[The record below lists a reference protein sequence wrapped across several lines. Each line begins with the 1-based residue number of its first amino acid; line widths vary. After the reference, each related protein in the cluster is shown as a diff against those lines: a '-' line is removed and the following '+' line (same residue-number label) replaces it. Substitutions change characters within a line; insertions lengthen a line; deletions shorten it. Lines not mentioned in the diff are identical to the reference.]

1 MSAPRATP
9 NNDVPFTPDNLT
21 GMAWLL
27 ASVVGASIMALGV
40 RELAGVI
47 DSRAVVFFRATLTFI
62 GLLLYFI
69 AVSSARAKL
78 QFSRPWWHLIRGIA
92 IAISTQLGFYAITH
106 MPLVTA
112 TVLFFTAPIFATL
125 MAIPVH
131 KEVPGPRRLAAIAV
145 GFAGVLI
152 VLRPDTGQISGPTL
166 AALFSAVLFAFALVI
181 SRRVASADGS
191 LSVFTSSVALTSLVS
206 IPIAWPVMTITSA
219 PWPLFVLGI
228 VIVAGALRGFADIQ
242 AYRIGEASV
251 LAPIAYTRIVL
262 IGFGAYLFFG
272 EIPEREALL
281 GALVVVG
288 AALYIAQRERAA
300 KAKRRPTQAP

>member
-1 MSAPRATP
+1 
-9 NNDVPFTPDNLT
+9 
-21 GMAWLL
+21 MAWLL

-47 DSRAVVFFRATLTFI
+47 DSRAVVFYRATLT
-62 GLLLYFI
+62 LLALIIYFV
-69 AVSSARAKL
+69 AVSKSRAQLK
-78 QFSRPWWHLIRGIA
+78 FSQPLWHLIRGVA
-92 IAISTQLGFYAITH
+92 IAVSTQLGFYAITH

-152 VLRPDTGQISGPTL
+152 VLRPDTGQISMPTL

-181 SRRVASADGS
+181 SRQVARADGS

-206 IPIAWPVMTITSA
+206 VPIAWPVMQLSSA
-219 PWPLFVLGI
+219 PWPLFILGI
-228 VIVAGALRGFADIQ
+228 VIIAGALRGFADIQ
-242 AYRIGEASV
+242 AYRVGEASV
-251 LAPIAYTRIVL
+251 LAPVAYTRIVL

-272 EIPEREALL
+272 EVPERAALI

-300 KAKRRPTQAP
+300 KAKLKPVP